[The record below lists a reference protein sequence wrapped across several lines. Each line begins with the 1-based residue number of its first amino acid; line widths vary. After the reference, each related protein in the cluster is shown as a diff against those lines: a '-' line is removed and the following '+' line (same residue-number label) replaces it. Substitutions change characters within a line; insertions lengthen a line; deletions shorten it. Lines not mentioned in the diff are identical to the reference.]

1 MVCGS
6 ISRVFVFLIRF
17 VGRQIARQAGRQAGS
32 QAGYKG
38 QPNTAIGLVFNS
50 ALTYK
55 NSQQHINNT
64 IEIVKTF

>member
-1 MVCGS
+1 MVSGS

-17 VGRQIARQAGRQAGS
+17 VGRQIARQAGS

-38 QPNTAIGLVFNS
+38 QLNTAIGLVFNS